1 MKESLVKIE
10 LFDNFKDL
18 QSIGCIITE
27 MIINTILFRL
37 KNDDP
42 PSQLLY
48 KVQFVGGLTILLIN
62 HFSTYAKQLLVIRK
76 ILIVH

>member
-1 MKESLVKIE
+1 M
-10 LFDNFKDL
+10 
-18 QSIGCIITE
+18 TE

-37 KNDDP
+37 KHDDP

-48 KVQFVGGLTILLIN
+48 KVQFIGGLTILLVD
-62 HFSTYAKQLLVIRK
+62 HFSSDAKQLLVITK